1 MSEPQTR
8 PTEEL
13 MSTPD
18 SEHRVADVDSQT
30 TPTPEPTGPLKTLKD
45 AFPDLDLDIIQTIL
59 ASQDNRLDAAFEV
72 LLGMSDPSYKPEPGQ
87 LEGLTQMQQDEAYAR
102 QLSREAYGQ
111 PTQDNSN
118 RNNEP
123 LFNFQEELPVIK
135 EKVIEAGIAAKNK
148 LVNLYNQFME
158 GPSELQQQ
166 QQQQQTST
174 RQSNSLEDNMNNLRL
189 SDNQNANVDLYGG
202 EGRMP
207 VRSHYEQPNAQPKNT
222 TSTPKD
228 QLLSDE
234 EFARRLA
241 REDSELDTTPTL
253 SDTRHHEVVNQGKY
267 YCISLKKNHLPI
279 DSISSSPFFRTTKY
293 DSKAC

>member
-18 SEHRVADVDSQT
+18 SEHRVADVDPQT
-30 TPTPEPTGPLKTLKD
+30 TPTPESTGPLKTLKD

-123 LFNFQEELPVIK
+123 LFNFQGKQNQKKARWQVVFMVYIEELPVIK
-135 EKVIEAGIAAKNK
+135 EKVIEAGI
-148 LVNLYNQFME
+148 
-158 GPSELQQQ
+158 G
-166 QQQQQTST
+166 
-174 RQSNSLEDNMNNLRL
+174 
-189 SDNQNANVDLYGG
+189 NV
-202 EGRMP
+202 
-207 VRSHYEQPNAQPKNT
+207 
-222 TSTPKD
+222 
-228 QLLSDE
+228 
-234 EFARRLA
+234 
-241 REDSELDTTPTL
+241 
-253 SDTRHHEVVNQGKY
+253 
-267 YCISLKKNHLPI
+267 
-279 DSISSSPFFRTTKY
+279 
-293 DSKAC
+293 